1 MKTIA
6 NALSRSIAVLGF
18 AILLTTYGVSFA
30 EDPSGT
36 SEENTSIVVG
46 QPKSIEITPATI
58 QLIGPRGR
66 QQLNTTGHY
75 SDDQVSDLTRATQ
88 WESSNPEVA
97 VVENN
102 VVLARSNGQTTLTA
116 QVGSHQESVEVQVRD
131 YEIPAPVSF
140 FNETVAALS
149 KAGCNGGACH
159 GSPSGKNGF
168 RLSLWGFEPEL
179 DFETLTHEI
188 YGRRI
193 NVFEPEQSLVL
204 LKPSMGI
211 AHGGGRRMSKGEVT
225 YEVLKQWIAEGLHPD
240 PEDAPSV
247 ERIEVFPRK
256 RILYK
261 PFTTQQLSVQ
271 GYYSDGTVRDLTP
284 LVRFR
289 SSNENI
295 GEVDDSGLVTGVG
308 RGEIA
313 VLVQFHAKVAN
324 ARIMFLEDIEGFVWN
339 SPTENNYVDS
349 HIHNKLQQL
358 QISPS
363 DMSSSAEFV

>member
-97 VVENN
+97 IVENN

-140 FNETVAALS
+140 F
-149 KAGCNGGACH
+149 
-159 GSPSGKNGF
+159 
-168 RLSLWGFEPEL
+168 
-179 DFETLTHEI
+179 
-188 YGRRI
+188 
-193 NVFEPEQSLVL
+193 Q
-204 LKPSMGI
+204 
-211 AHGGGRRMSKGEVT
+211 
-225 YEVLKQWIAEGLHPD
+225 
-240 PEDAPSV
+240 
-247 ERIEVFPRK
+247 
-256 RILYK
+256 
-261 PFTTQQLSVQ
+261 
-271 GYYSDGTVRDLTP
+271 
-284 LVRFR
+284 
-289 SSNENI
+289 
-295 GEVDDSGLVTGVG
+295 
-308 RGEIA
+308 
-313 VLVQFHAKVAN
+313 
-324 ARIMFLEDIEGFVWN
+324 
-339 SPTENNYVDS
+339 
-349 HIHNKLQQL
+349 
-358 QISPS
+358 
-363 DMSSSAEFV
+363 